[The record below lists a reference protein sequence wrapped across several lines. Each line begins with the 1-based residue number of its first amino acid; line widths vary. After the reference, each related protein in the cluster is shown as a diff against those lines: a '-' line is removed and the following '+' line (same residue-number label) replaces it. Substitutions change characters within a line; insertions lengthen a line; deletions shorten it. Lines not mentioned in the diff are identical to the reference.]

1 MFQLTSHELDAYVE
15 QTGFLKNTLE
25 KMFRLLDVLSTLE
38 SNPMTKSAFVL
49 KGGTALNLFI
59 LDFPRISIDIDLDYI
74 RFVSKTDMLKDR
86 KSVTL
91 EIQKVFSSEYEIK
104 ISKDV
109 HALAQF
115 GFHYKTISKSN
126 DMLKLEI
133 NYLRRLPLLEP
144 QMRGFKQLDWDL
156 NFLCLHIQELIAS
169 KTIALLNRYTPR
181 DLFDVYQM
189 AISPLDISKKLFRSL
204 LLFYGVVS
212 DIDIFELF
220 KFKSDLITQKDV
232 DNKLVPMLR
241 KGIYPNRDEMV
252 RRVEKFLSSYLVLTS
267 KESESLRVFYD
278 TGKFGFDSLIPQKE
292 IQEKMKRSPSL
303 KWKIQNIRRNF

>member
-15 QTGFLKNTLE
+15 KTGFLKNTLE

-38 SNPMTKSAFVL
+38 SSPVTKSAFVL

-74 RFVSKTDMLKDR
+74 RFVSKTDMFKDR
-86 KSVTL
+86 KPITL
-91 EIQKVFSSEYEIK
+91 EIQKIFSSEYEIE

-109 HALAQF
+109 HALVQF
-115 GFHYKTISKSN
+115 AFHYKTASSSK

-133 NYLRRLPLLEP
+133 NYLRRLPLLAP
-144 QMRGFKQLDWDL
+144 QIRGFKQLDWDL

-169 KTIALLNRYTPR
+169 KTIALLSRYTPR

-189 AISPLDISKKLFRSL
+189 AISPLSISKKFFRSL
-204 LLFYGVVS
+204 LLFYGIVS
-212 DIDIFELF
+212 DINIFELF
-220 KFKSDLITQKDV
+220 KFKSDLFTQKDI

-241 KGIYPNRDEMV
+241 KGTYPNRDEMV
-252 RRVEKFLSSYLVLTS
+252 MRVEIFLSSYLALTS
-267 KESESLRVFYD
+267 KESEALHVFYD
-278 TGKFGFDSLIPQKE
+278 TGKFDFDSLIPQKE
-292 IQEKMKRSPSL
+292 IQEKMKISPSL
-303 KWKIQNIRRNF
+303 KWKIQNIRRNS